1 MVVLRHR
8 KHSEGFRMSRLHTR
22 QCSDSVAL
30 LPSWLRQ
37 LEKREWGADT
47 RPQTHQS
54 QIGFCTDLEQL
65 TDMRGGQR
73 ILLNPGGFKSAFIF
87 TVDQPDWSNNTWR
100 WPPLQMFTYCNDH
113 IIMGRG
119 KSTRLAF
126 ANLLFQ
132 IHTDISIHLELFSCR
147 PMNVS
152 PVFTQ
157 LTGSWRKHLVV

>member
-22 QCSDSVAL
+22 QCSDSVAF
-30 LPSWLRQ
+30 LPSSDSSRKESEVQTPDLKHTRVKSDSALIWSSWLTWG
-37 LEKREWGADT
+37 EVREYFWILGDSNV
-47 RPQTHQS
+47 HLS
-54 QIGFCTDLEQL
+54 SLLINL
-65 TDMRGGQR
+65 TEAT
-73 ILLNPGGFKSAFIF
+73 IPGGDLHCRCLR
-87 TVDQPDWSNNTWR
+87 TVTTTLLWA
-100 WPPLQMFTYCNDH
+100 
-113 IIMGRG
+113 GG
-119 KSTRLAF
+119 KSTGLAF

-132 IHTDISIHLELFSCR
+132 IHTNISIHLELFSCR